1 MRFILAIVFA
11 LSLSACGTVKTL
23 YDLQRCGGSGNCG

>member
-1 MRFILAIVFA
+1 MRLVLAIVLA
-11 LSLSACGTVKTL
+11 LSLSACGTVKTI